1 MSAGD
6 RELKPCPFCGS
17 IRVMSCHDDG
27 LAWKECAECG
37 ATGPA
42 NSKYDPAD
50 SPDWNTRALA
60 DRLEARE
67 GWRGIE
73 SAPKDARIWAW
84 GPAWAWRDGSVAFVH
99 SKYNGLK
106 DVVCRDGRAGA
117 PYVIGAP
124 DAPTHWSPLPPAP
137 EGQANIDK
145 STTT

>member
-6 RELKPCPFCGS
+6 RELIERARSHMGKASFKD
-17 IRVMSCHDDG
+17 VLKDCH
-27 LAWKECAECG
+27 
-37 ATGPA
+37 
-42 NSKYDPAD
+42 
-50 SPDWNTRALA
+50 ALA

-137 EGQANIDK
+137 EG
-145 STTT
+145 T